1 MPFHTEPPKHLSDS
15 KPNNYKQM
23 LELTLSVVVLLAPHI
38 YPEMAAIGRIA
49 AARRVKRW

>member
-1 MPFHTEPPKHLSDS
+1 MIIES
-15 KPNNYKQM
+15 
-23 LELTLSVVVLLAPHI
+23 LSVVVLLAPHI